1 MGFLFNVSVREEGN
15 KIYVKSIHSKR
26 FHSDIDRIF
35 KTSRVGKHMFTDV
48 SRNGFVIE
56 SFFALELMFILD
68 KLIKNR
74 RIYSNVRDLSTLK
87 EELIKNTWLK
97 KTLQA
102 FPPRLNFDKLKN
114 LKKQPLEFQD
124 RFLKHYSEFVDK
136 YNLKGML
143 LAGSAGSG
151 KTITTLS
158 LNECLGADRVVII
171 CPKNAVYR
179 VWEDTIKT
187 LYHTPQTLWIYDQQ
201 KPYQGERFAVFH
213 YEGLETA
220 LNMVAELKTSNVGV
234 VLDESHNLNDLKAL
248 RTQRFIDLCVGL
260 GSNNIVLASGTPI
273 KALSIEAIPL
283 FRAIDPLFTEEV
295 EARFRKMY
303 AGDVNSVT
311 EILAERLHNVTF
323 KIEKS
328 ELGLD
333 KPIFREL
340 KIKIPNPEPF
350 TLKAIA
356 SEMED
361 FIEGQTRLYKSTMD
375 QDVAY
380 FFELLDVAKKVIL
393 SNPSLSRHERSQ
405 EEEKFNQYLGVLA
418 IVRKAHDRGAIFNH
432 TKEIAFC
439 NQYEKTKVIPNLPTK
454 EQRDHFKAIRSVV
467 KYVSLKIQGECLG
480 RVLGR
485 KRIDVNMAM
494 LPFIDFEGICDST
507 LKKTVV
513 FTSYVEV
520 LESLEKQL
528 KKQSMQPLVVYGKA
542 SGELNSTLKAFESS
556 KVLNPL
562 IATFASLSTAVP
574 LVMADTMV
582 MVNTPFRDY
591 VFQQAVSR
599 IHRLGSDTQVCVYT
613 VTLDTGDEI
622 NISSRTLDILKWSQ
636 EQIERIMQMDV
647 PFKLDEEDETEIAQE
662 CLDEVTI
669 KELALMQQFD
679 LPEQTN
685 SLLKVW

>member
-1 MGFLFNVSVREEGN
+1 MGFLFSVSVREEGN
-15 KIYVKSIHSKR
+15 KIYVKSIHAKR
-26 FHSDIDRIF
+26 FHIDIERIF

-56 SFFALELMFILD
+56 SFFALELFYILE

-74 RIYSNVRDLSTLK
+74 RIYSNVKDLNILK
-87 EELIKNTWLK
+87 EELVKNTWLK
-97 KTLQA
+97 KTLLS

-114 LKKQPLEFQD
+114 LKMSPLEPQE

-143 LAGSAGSG
+143 LAGTAGSG
-151 KTITTLS
+151 KTFITLA
-158 LNECLGADRVVII
+158 LNECLGSERVVII

-179 VWEDTIKT
+179 VWENTIKT
-187 LYHTPQTLWIYDQQ
+187 LFNTTQSLWIYDQQ
-201 KPYQGERFAVFH
+201 KPYLGERFAVFH

-220 LNMVAELKTSNVGV
+220 LKMVSDLKASNVGV
-234 VLDESHNLNDLKAL
+234 ILDESHNLNDLKAL
-248 RTQRFIDLCVGL
+248 RTQRFIDLCEQL
-260 GSNNIVLASGTPI
+260 QSNNIVLASGTPI
-273 KALSIEAIPL
+273 KALSVEAIPL
-283 FRAIDPLFTEEV
+283 LRAIDPLFTEEV
-295 EARFRKMY
+295 ELRFRKMY
-303 AGDVNSVT
+303 AGDVNAVT

-328 ELGLD
+328 ELNLD

-350 TLKAIA
+350 TLRAIA
-356 SEMED
+356 AEMEE
-361 FIEGQTRLYKSTMD
+361 FIETQTRLYKSTMD
-375 QDVAY
+375 QDVNY
-380 FFELLDVAKKVIL
+380 FFELLEVAKKVIL
-393 SNPSLSRHERSQ
+393 SNPTLSRHARNE
-405 EEEKFNQYLGVLA
+405 EEEKFNQYLGVLD
-418 IVRKAHDRGAIFNH
+418 IVRKAHDKGTIFNH
-432 TKEIAFC
+432 SKEIAFC
-439 NQYEKTKVIPNLPTK
+439 NQYEKTKIIPNLPTK

-485 KRIDVNMAM
+485 KRIDVNLAM
-494 LPFIDFEGICDST
+494 LPFIEFEEICDST
-507 LKKTVV
+507 LKKTIV

-520 LESLEKQL
+520 LESLEQQL

-542 SGELNSTLKAFESS
+542 STELNSTLRAFETS
-556 KVLNPL
+556 KALNPL

-574 LVMADTMV
+574 LVMADTMI

-647 PFKLDEEDETEIAQE
+647 PFKLEEDDETEIAQE
-662 CLDEVTI
+662 CLDEITI
-669 KELALMQQFD
+669 KELALIQQFD
-679 LPEQTN
+679 LPKQTN
-685 SLLKVW
+685 ILANQW